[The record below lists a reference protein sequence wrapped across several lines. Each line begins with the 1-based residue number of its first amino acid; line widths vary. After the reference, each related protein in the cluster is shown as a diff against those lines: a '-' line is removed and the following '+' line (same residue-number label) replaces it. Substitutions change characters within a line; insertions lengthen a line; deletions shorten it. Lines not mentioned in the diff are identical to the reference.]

1 LTGAKNYVSTERQQA
16 RIRAET
22 STHKTGRTKA
32 INMRGA
38 PMRGGY
44 RL

>member
-1 LTGAKNYVSTERQQA
+1 MYRRNVSKRGSA
-16 RIRAET
+16 RNFN
-22 STHKTGRTKA
+22 HKTGRTKA

>member
-1 LTGAKNYVSTERQQA
+1 MLRRKPVNKYKSAKSFRRQ
-16 RIRAET
+16 T
-22 STHKTGRTKA
+22 TKTKS
-32 INMRGA
+32 INMRNA

>member
-1 LTGAKNYVSTERQQA
+1 MNGMYRKPVNKRKSAKSYSKQV
-16 RIRAET
+16 
-22 STHKTGRTKA
+22 GRTKS
-32 INMRGA
+32 INMKRA

>member
-1 LTGAKNYVSTERQQA
+1 MLKRKSVNKYKSAKTFRKQ
-16 RIRAET
+16 T
-22 STHKTGRTKA
+22 SKTKS
-32 INMRGA
+32 INMRHA

>member
-1 LTGAKNYVSTERQQA
+1 MLSRKPVNKYKSAKSFRKQ
-16 RIRAET
+16 T
-22 STHKTGRTKA
+22 SKTKS
-32 INMRGA
+32 INMRHA

>member
-1 LTGAKNYVSTERQQA
+1 MKTSYRRKVNKSRSSKSFRKNMGTTKGANLR
-16 RIRAET
+16 
-22 STHKTGRTKA
+22 
-32 INMRGA
+32 NA

>member
-1 LTGAKNYVSTERQQA
+1 MLTRKPVNKYKSAKSFRKQ
-16 RIRAET
+16 T
-22 STHKTGRTKA
+22 SKTKA
-32 INMRGA
+32 INMRHA

>member
-1 LTGAKNYVSTERQQA
+1 MLRRKSVNKYKSAKSFRRQVS
-16 RIRAET
+16 
-22 STHKTGRTKA
+22 KTKA
-32 INMRGA
+32 INMRHA

>member
-1 LTGAKNYVSTERQQA
+1 MKRRPLSNAKSQRLFTHTA
-16 RIRAET
+16 K
-22 STHKTGRTKA
+22 STHPKNVR
-32 INMRGA
+32 NA

>member
-1 LTGAKNYVSTERQQA
+1 MLRRKHVNKSKSAKSYRKQVG
-16 RIRAET
+16 
-22 STHKTGRTKA
+22 KTKS
-32 INMRGA
+32 INMRHA

>member
-1 LTGAKNYVSTERQQA
+1 MLKRKPVNKYKSAKSFRKQSA
-16 RIRAET
+16 
-22 STHKTGRTKA
+22 KTKS
-32 INMRGA
+32 INMRHV

>member
-1 LTGAKNYVSTERQQA
+1 MSFRNPVNKSRSAKSFRKNVS
-16 RIRAET
+16 
-22 STHKTGRTKA
+22 RTKSP
-32 INMRGA
+32 NVRGM

>member
-1 LTGAKNYVSTERQQA
+1 MLRRKPVNKYKSAKSFRKQT
-16 RIRAET
+16 T
-22 STHKTGRTKA
+22 KTKSV
-32 INMRGA
+32 NMRNA

>member
-16 RIRAET
+16 RIRGNFN
-22 STHKTGRTKA
+22 HKTGRTKA

>member
-1 LTGAKNYVSTERQQA
+1 MLRRKPVNKYKSAKSFRKQ
-16 RIRAET
+16 T
-22 STHKTGRTKA
+22 SRTKA
-32 INMRGA
+32 LNMRHA

>member
-1 LTGAKNYVSTERQQA
+1 MLSRKPVNKYKSAKSFRKQ
-16 RIRAET
+16 T
-22 STHKTGRTKA
+22 SKTKA
-32 INMRGA
+32 INMRHA